1 MRLSIG
7 RSLFLWVVGSTVLLL
22 VLFSL
27 ALYLIV
33 GRALYQGLDDR
44 LETLA
49 QGMVALCE
57 WEEDRGAVCFEAA
70 DEPRGPL
77 AEAGRI
83 AAVELRSWPDG
94 AVVHRSGAAL
104 PEPAATG
111 GLRAGA
117 ASFTDLGDGLR
128 LCTLLVTVPTALD
141 ADGEGATPGFSV
153 LARVAEPLAPLQA
166 QLADLLLWVLL
177 SVAIAAV
184 VVVAFGRLLS
194 RRFVRPLGELAEA
207 AASLRGGDRAR
218 LPRSGTDDE
227 LDRLAGLLDDGIERL
242 EAAAERQARFTADA
256 AHELRNPISVI
267 HNAASV
273 ALRNPRDP
281 ADYRAFL
288 EDVLGTA
295 RRMGGIVDGLLLMAR
310 MDAGA
315 ARQAF
320 DDCDLAAIAAE
331 AAAADPAR
339 VHVAAGGPARLRG
352 DARLLRI
359 LVDNLVANALRH
371 SEGGVHVE
379 VEADAAGAVVLR
391 VRDAGPGIPPE
402 QAERVFERFHRG
414 AEARSDDG
422 GAGLGL
428 AIVAEIARLHG
439 GGCQL
444 APGTG
449 GTTVVVRL
457 GRG

>member
-1 MRLSIG
+1 VRLSIG

-27 ALYLIV
+27 ALYLVV
-33 GRALYQGLDDR
+33 GRALYAGLDDR

-57 WEEDRGAVCFEAA
+57 WEEDRGEVCFEAA

-77 AEAGRI
+77 AEAGRM

-94 AVVHRSGAAL
+94 AVLHRGGAAL
-104 PEPAATG
+104 PEPPSG
-111 GLRAGA
+111 GLQAGA
-117 ASFTDLGDGLR
+117 ASFTDLGDDLR
-128 LCTLLVTVPTALD
+128 LCTLLVTVPPAPD
-141 ADGEGATPGFSV
+141 AGGEPSAPGFSV
-153 LARVAEPLAPLQA
+153 LARVAEPLEPIED
-166 QLADLLLWVLL
+166 QLASLLLWVLL
-177 SVAIAAV
+177 SVAVAAV

-194 RRFVRPLGELAEA
+194 ARFVRPLGELAEA
-207 AASLRGGDRAR
+207 AARLRGGDKAR
-218 LPRSGTDDE
+218 LPRSGTGDE
-227 LDRLAGLLDDGIERL
+227 LDRLAALLEDGIGRL

-281 ADYRAFL
+281 EDYRAFL

-295 RRMGGIVDGLLLMAR
+295 RRMGGIVDGLLLLAR

-320 DDCDLAAIAAE
+320 DDCDLGAIAGA

-339 VHVAAGGPARLRG
+339 VHVAAAGPVRLRG

-371 SEGGVHVE
+371 AEGEVRVE
-379 VEADAAGAVVLR
+379 VGADAADGVVLR
-391 VRDAGPGIPPE
+391 VRDDGPGIPPD

-439 GGCQL
+439 GGCEVVPD
-444 APGTG
+444 AG
-449 GTTVVVRL
+449 GTTFVVRL